1 MDIKIFEEVGWGHS
15 KLAVVVD
22 AALRKLGMNYRF
34 EIIANPRFFPR
45 YNISTSPAI
54 TIDGE
59 IVLEGYEPSLDEM
72 IKLLGKKIS
81 Q

>member
-15 KLAVVVD
+15 KLAVVMN
-22 AALRKLGMNYRF
+22 AALRELGLNHKY
-34 EIIANPRFFPR
+34 EIIANPRFFSR
-45 YNISTSPAI
+45 YNVKTSPTI

-72 IKLLGKKIS
+72 IKLLREKS
-81 Q
+81 